1 LPKCNPKKN
10 LARVPSAAEAE
21 EKRSAGSLGLLDIEV
36 NRRLKGWLII
46 NKKPEEI
53 KVKADEQSNL

>member
-1 LPKCNPKKN
+1 VTGPFN
-10 LARVPSAAEAE
+10 
-21 EKRSAGSLGLLDIEV
+21 IEV

-53 KVKADEQSNL
+53 KVKGDEESNP